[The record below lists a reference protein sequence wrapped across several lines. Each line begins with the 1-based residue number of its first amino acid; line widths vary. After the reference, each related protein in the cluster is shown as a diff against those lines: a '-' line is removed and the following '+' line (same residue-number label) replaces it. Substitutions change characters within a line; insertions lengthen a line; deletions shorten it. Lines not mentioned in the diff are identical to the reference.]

1 MITPEGV
8 GSKIGYI
15 EGRNNYHLPPTH
27 LMCIGINFTKQK
39 KHCQRIWNF
48 SVYNAYNSMNP
59 AFVYKKEDDYGNIVE
74 GKLTKITILPI
85 IPSFTLTY
93 KF

>member
-1 MITPEGV
+1 MWTPEGV
-8 GSKIGYI
+8 SRQVGYI
-15 EGRNNYHLPPTH
+15 EGRNNYKLPPTH
-27 LMCIGINFTKQK
+27 LMCLGVNFIKQK
-39 KHCQRIWNF
+39 KHCERTWNF
-48 SVYNAYNSMNP
+48 SVYNAYNAMNP
-59 AFVYKKEDDYGNIVE
+59 AFVYRKEDDHGNIVD